1 MIVLILVSAVLLVW
15 GFAAGWEKNKW
26 LPVDVLLDWAYI
38 MVVLTLAAVV
48 FVGIG
53 INVVNEPKSLVKMG
67 IGLAAIAVVCLIAYI
82 LAPGAPAVGLITEQ
96 PSASTL
102 KLTDTVLYLTYFSG
116 ILAIIAIVVGEIRL
130 SITNKKG

>member
-15 GFAAGWEKNKW
+15 GFAAGWEKNEW